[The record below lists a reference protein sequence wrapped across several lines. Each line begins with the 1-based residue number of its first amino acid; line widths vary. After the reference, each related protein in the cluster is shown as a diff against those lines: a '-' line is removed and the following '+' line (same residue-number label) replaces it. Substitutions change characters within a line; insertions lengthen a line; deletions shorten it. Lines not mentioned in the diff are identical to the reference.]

1 MCGMQR
7 AGCMGTFA
15 LDALQ
20 IHLPLLK
27 APVALV
33 MAVQGLGGAFR
44 GCATGDE
51 GFGSGEAK
59 VSDDF
64 PSRLRFMF
72 GGEASASPL

>member
-1 MCGMQR
+1 
-7 AGCMGTFA
+7 
-15 LDALQ
+15 
-20 IHLPLLK
+20 
-27 APVALV
+27 

-59 VSDDF
+59 MSDDF
-64 PSRLRFMF
+64 PSRLCFIF